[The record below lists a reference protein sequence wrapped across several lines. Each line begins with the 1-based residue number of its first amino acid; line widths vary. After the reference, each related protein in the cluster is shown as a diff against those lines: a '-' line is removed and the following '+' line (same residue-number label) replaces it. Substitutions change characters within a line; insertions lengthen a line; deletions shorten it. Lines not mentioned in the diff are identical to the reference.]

1 MSYTMTVVVSTNG
14 GTIVSTSTRNDCT
27 LSV

>member
-14 GTIVSTSTRNDCT
+14 GTIVSTSTRTDRT